1 MTATPAPYRFNPL
14 NNFGPLTQPQ
24 LSEYLARIH
33 YPIPSGSV
41 PEPTLSTLNN
51 LVLLHAT
58 HIPFENGHLRFLDI
72 KPSLKPDSLFQRI
85 VTDQRGGYC
94 FQVNTLVAMA
104 LRAIGFNT
112 STGVAR
118 SVVWDSFSQE
128 YVLGATTHMIVFVQ
142 LNGYSNLHLVDLGY
156 NRIGQTAAIE
166 LVPGAVV
173 DSVMGEKHRIVES
186 SITAPGNFILQH
198 KRASG
203 VPLADG
209 VDPNGDLFGPVFY
222 CTLERFRPEDYE
234 VYNYFVSHSPV
245 HVMMK
250 TFICSKVTETGG
262 RAEVVDRKFRRRE
275 GEAYKHLEK
284 SVEMKTIEEFVDILR
299 TEFGISLS
307 SEEADGA
314 RKVLGLVE

>member
-1 MTATPAPYRFNPL
+1 MTATPTPYRFNPL

-33 YPIPSGSV
+33 YPIPAGSV

-58 HIPFENGHLRFLDI
+58 HIPFENGHLRFLDV

-85 VTDQRGGYC
+85 VTEKRGGYC

-104 LRAIGFNT
+104 LRAIGFNA

-118 SVVWDSFSQE
+118 SVVWDSVSQE
-128 YVLGATTHMIVFVQ
+128 YVLGATTHMVVFVQ
-142 LNGYSNLHLVDLGY
+142 LDGYSNLHLVDLGY

-203 VPLADG
+203 VPLAD
-209 VDPNGDLFGPVFY
+209 
-222 CTLERFRPEDYE
+222 
-234 VYNYFVSHSPV
+234 
-245 HVMMK
+245 
-250 TFICSKVTETGG
+250 
-262 RAEVVDRKFRRRE
+262 
-275 GEAYKHLEK
+275 
-284 SVEMKTIEEFVDILR
+284 
-299 TEFGISLS
+299 
-307 SEEADGA
+307 
-314 RKVLGLVE
+314 